1 MKVGD
6 LVVYYDGLNDMS
18 DQPGLVTSVKH
29 WTDPGAPDRNFG
41 IDVWVLWRNGDRQ
54 VFDPSE
60 LRYYDESS
68 D

>member
-29 WTDPGAPDRNFG
+29 WKDPGAPDRNFG
-41 IDVWVLWRNGDRQ
+41 IDVWVLWRNGDSQ

-60 LRYYDESS
+60 LRYYDEER
-68 D
+68 